1 MGLITRIRKRLWI
14 VTILM
19 ALALAGFIV
28 MDMTSGKS
36 SWFFN
41 NRENV
46 GKVAGQNISWK
57 EFQVTENTLYRNA
70 SDVDY
75 FGRKEYVWNQLID
88 KAILDKECGEN
99 GLGVTDA
106 ELKEL
111 EFGNN
116 LSPIIQRNFRDPN
129 TGQIAR
135 EQLNQFQTGIE
146 NNTMPK
152 EAVDFWKIQEK
163 EILRDRMES
172 KLTSLVRGAL
182 FMPNFMLERHFL
194 ESNEKVDFLFS
205 RIAYNLIK
213 DEEVGGVTDE
223 DINNFVQRK
232 KSLFIND
239 EESRDLEYCVI
250 DVKPTDEDSAAIR
263 KIVSDKIDGFKMSA
277 KDSLYIVTNLG
288 KWDETY
294 LKMSDVPEGIRD
306 SVINHQ
312 VGDVLGPYI
321 NNGEYC
327 ITKIL
332 GKKIIPDSV
341 KSRHILRRVSTRQ
354 QYDQAMKMLDS
365 LKTVIESGKGRFDS
379 LAIQFSQD
387 PGSGIKGGDLGWAYL
402 GMMVKEF
409 NNKLFYTG
417 TKGKLSIVATQFG
430 LHLIEITDEKYISKN
445 NGVQLGTISETIMPG
460 DKILNAKLDEA
471 QKLVEENQKLENL
484 KKAISEGKTYVMDYA
499 GDLKA
504 NEYKIKK
511 LGEESNN
518 TVREMVRWAFES
530 KNKPGNVSPEVYS
543 VQEPVKK
550 FINRYVICGL
560 AAINPPGLP
569 KAAAVR
575 ERVTEEILKEKKF
588 EFIKKQIGQV
598 TELKTNYG
606 DFQTKVDTAIETTT
620 NGQQV
625 PFYGYEPDVVTYAWK
640 LSPGQV
646 GGPYKGESGAYI
658 VQLTS
663 KKDPGVSSSLETFKR
678 FYKHPAYNTAP
689 TNLIASLKKSYKVK
703 DNRSTFY

>member
-194 ESNEKVDFLFS
+194 ESNEKVDFLF
-205 RIAYNLIK
+205 
-213 DEEVGGVTDE
+213 
-223 DINNFVQRK
+223 
-232 KSLFIND
+232 
-239 EESRDLEYCVI
+239 
-250 DVKPTDEDSAAIR
+250 
-263 KIVSDKIDGFKMSA
+263 
-277 KDSLYIVTNLG
+277 
-288 KWDETY
+288 
-294 LKMSDVPEGIRD
+294 
-306 SVINHQ
+306 
-312 VGDVLGPYI
+312 
-321 NNGEYC
+321 
-327 ITKIL
+327 
-332 GKKIIPDSV
+332 
-341 KSRHILRRVSTRQ
+341 
-354 QYDQAMKMLDS
+354 
-365 LKTVIESGKGRFDS
+365 
-379 LAIQFSQD
+379 LA
-387 PGSGIKGGDLGWAYL
+387 
-402 GMMVKEF
+402 
-409 NNKLFYTG
+409 
-417 TKGKLSIVATQFG
+417 
-430 LHLIEITDEKYISKN
+430 LH
-445 NGVQLGTISETIMPG
+445 TI
-460 DKILNAKLDEA
+460 
-471 QKLVEENQKLENL
+471 
-484 KKAISEGKTYVMDYA
+484 
-499 GDLKA
+499 
-504 NEYKIKK
+504 
-511 LGEESNN
+511 
-518 TVREMVRWAFES
+518 
-530 KNKPGNVSPEVYS
+530 
-543 VQEPVKK
+543 
-550 FINRYVICGL
+550 
-560 AAINPPGLP
+560 
-569 KAAAVR
+569 
-575 ERVTEEILKEKKF
+575 
-588 EFIKKQIGQV
+588 
-598 TELKTNYG
+598 
-606 DFQTKVDTAIETTT
+606 
-620 NGQQV
+620 
-625 PFYGYEPDVVTYAWK
+625 
-640 LSPGQV
+640 
-646 GGPYKGESGAYI
+646 
-658 VQLTS
+658 
-663 KKDPGVSSSLETFKR
+663 
-678 FYKHPAYNTAP
+678 
-689 TNLIASLKKSYKVK
+689 
-703 DNRSTFY
+703 